1 VTTSPSVPLVD
12 VEQAY
17 PVLTAE
23 TTRRRPTAASPDD
36 LGPVV
41 SAALG
46 DVLGWRPRAG
56 DARAFEA
63 ALSAAFGLA
72 LVEGH
77 VVSTFR
83 PRGFSAQA
91 DLGAVSG
98 GQASLYARAK
108 SARVQALELL
118 DALVPLRT
126 DADLDDCDAFR
137 SLVRGAITRLVDELG
152 APGGPRIV
160 VVDSTFT
167 MLTGWQPP
175 HPLAPIT
182 ESHAASHVDPDQVG
196 GQLGALRERFG
207 LVDTHVNTVDEERI
221 RTSYWTLVDL
231 VVDLQRAWASRR
243 SSFNPG
249 AASGGFL
256 GTELVLISRL
266 LHSCAEQVD
275 ELEDV
280 LDSVLVS
287 ASERQTLVVDGSGL
301 TLAGLIDWLRT
312 FLTVDGARYAQ
323 DGGRDGMLTA
333 FTPTVVALSE
343 TVADCLGAVVRGP
356 GAHDI
361 VTWRTWSQEQ
371 DAGQDEELAER
382 LLRPAAEIETDGV
395 EVDRT
400 VGAGAG
406 TDLPVGGHGSLPA
419 GMYTGRVRIATAA
432 LLQQLESLASTAAR
446 VSRYPRV
453 VLFDVTVQAL
463 ADDDDL
469 VKVSARG
476 INLQPSYRPAFRLTR
491 GGPLQEVVVGTGTS
505 DDDTVE
511 GIFRAGTLPWHGATQ
526 APGLAAPTRGQ
537 LRNGVVFSARSM
549 PQLVVVDGETGR
561 EVTSPR
567 IRRWP
572 S

>member
-1 VTTSPSVPLVD
+1 MTTSPSVPLVD

-41 SAALG
+41 TAALG

-56 DARAFEA
+56 DPRAFEA
-63 ALSAAFGLA
+63 ALAAAFGLA
-72 LVEGH
+72 DVEGH

-98 GQASLYARAK
+98 GQASLYARAR
-108 SARVQALELL
+108 SARSQSLELL

-137 SLVRGAITRLVDELG
+137 ALVRGAVTRLVDELG

-167 MLTGWQPP
+167 MLTGWQPA
-175 HPLAPIT
+175 HPLAPI
-182 ESHAASHVDPDQVG
+182 EEMHSASNVDPDQVG

-207 LVDTHVNTVDEERI
+207 LVDSHVNTVDEERV

-243 SSFNPG
+243 SSFSPG

-256 GTELVLISRL
+256 GTELVLVSRL
-266 LHSCAEQVD
+266 LHACAEQVD

-287 ASERQTLVVDGSGL
+287 AAERQTLVIDRSGL
-301 TLAGLIDWLRT
+301 TLSGLLDWLRT

-356 GAHDI
+356 AAHEMVTRRRWSETEVHEGPSNSFDDVGAE
-361 VTWRTWSQEQ
+361 VES
-371 DAGQDEELAER
+371 ER
-382 LLRPAAEIETDGV
+382 DGA
-395 EVDRT
+395 EVDDV
-400 VGAGAG
+400 VGAGVG
-406 TDLPVGGHGSLPA
+406 TDLPVGGRGSLPA

-446 VSRYPRV
+446 ISRYPRV
-453 VLFDVTVQAL
+453 VLFDVTVQEL
-463 ADDDDL
+463 GDEPGL

-476 INLQPSYRPAFRLTR
+476 INLQPSYRPAFRLSR
-491 GGPLQEVVVGTGTS
+491 GGPLVGAVAGTSTS
-505 DDDTVE
+505 DDDTIE
-511 GIFRAGTLPWHGATQ
+511 GIFRSEDLPWAGAKRDST
-526 APGLAAPTRGQ
+526 AVSPRGAA
-537 LRNGVVFSARSM
+537 LRNGVVLSARAL
-549 PQLVVVDGETGR
+549 PELVVVDGETGR

-567 IRRWP
+567 VRRWP